1 MSVERKKEGKLQ
13 NNPRKIISSSIS
25 ETEDHFDSYRAMVPS
40 LSLTDLGM
48 MNSTPE
54 IYHK

>member
-13 NNPRKIISSSIS
+13 NNHRKIIFSVT

-40 LSLTDLGM
+40 LPLKALGM
-48 MNSTPE
+48 MNSMPE

>member
-13 NNPRKIISSSIS
+13 NNPRKIISSIS

-40 LSLTDLGM
+40 LSLTALGM

>member
-40 LSLTDLGM
+40 LSLTALGM